1 MDFLSLQK
9 NLLLYGW
16 RVERKN
22 TKKLNLF
29 QGLNMLKK
37 LFQLKFRGCF
47 STHIKTRR
55 FVVPLIVLGKWRVFD
70 GQEIHPKNILRR
82 NKESGQGAI
91 NRARKLLR

>member
-70 GQEIHPKNILRR
+70 GQEIYPKNILRR

-91 NRARKLLR
+91 NKARKLLR